1 MAADVDRKVVEELN
15 GHVYTTD
22 TKSFI
27 NQIFPLEPETH
38 GFEER
43 NVINHLR
50 SQNQLSRDGWAG
62 LSQKPPNENAMYG
75 PFTGSCNAIR
85 LACKEKCNMRTSI
98 QWYDRHSKAPKS
110 VDKDAA
116 DIRPDVIASLVL
128 DDDRDNNVLALVDDN
143 IRAARKEEKEAAD
156 AAVSASATV
165 SPTSGSGGTQPS
177 NPEEKTERLIDIWW
191 QRVHCL
197 VELKVQNDAKST
209 YDATRQLFSYMRQV
223 FREQINRRFVIGLV
237 LCGSH
242 MTVWL
247 CDKAG
252 VIGTSTPFNIHRSPE
267 LFIRVIA
274 GMSLMKYEE
283 LGWDTTMRIVP
294 PNTDYRNAL
303 YSWSPAMLKNTVTSP
318 YQMRWAIEMPS
329 RDGTDRR
336 ETFLTLKALSLL
348 RSEVLYGRGS
358 VVWAVCKA
366 DDPPGPQRRI
376 YVLKQCARPSTSA
389 AEGYFYE
396 LGRDDESSGGCA
408 QLGTLYSYEDV
419 SIPHY
424 PAKALEILRRAYT
437 QEATSNEDGNRKRP
451 REETKES
458 LLQIACN
465 DESTV
470 EDIQSTLFFPSRRI
484 FSRTLIEPYG
494 WPVKFFKDRLELLV
508 CLRDAIKAHRFMYR
522 RGVLHRDVSTGNILI
537 CPLAGDAENT
547 AGRLF
552 DLDYG
557 KQAEVGGNSEIAVKD
572 ISPEDINRAE
582 RHFKLDYPAGIERA
596 ALERLVSFFPKGS
609 LLSIEYV
616 RDLLQCCPLAL
627 LQSPLTYADVGLLP
641 EEVAA
646 SMPKFDTHE
655 SQRMHRTGTGP
666 FMSSELA
673 TKTINFGDGKSDLVH
688 DSIHDMESIMW
699 VLIYL
704 CCTRDGPG
712 GNRRKEFGES
722 FNTSEHKMLQAVVFY
737 FFETPIEVM
746 GYRKQGIFKKKCQME
761 EWLLPIFHDY
771 FTSLKPL
778 VRKWFDILFVCY
790 QYRIYETIHDQFLK
804 AIEEAIWDEEKR
816 GVEEN
821 PEIVRATEAEL
832 ARRRND
838 LYKLKMEPSGDYPV
852 DEVSQG
858 PSSSTLLQNDQS
870 PSRSRSKEDAADLLV
885 VLTGKSAPDD
895 PFRETSP
902 TPPEA
907 KKLKTE
913 SAAKRTTKGVAR

>member
-1 MAADVDRKVVEELN
+1 MAAEIDKKVAEELW
-15 GHVYTTD
+15 GHVFTTD
-22 TKSFI
+22 SESFI
-27 NQIFPLEPETH
+27 NEIFPLKPETH
-38 GFEER
+38 GF
-43 NVINHLR
+43 VQSDILDHLHA
-50 SQNQLSRDGWAG
+50 QNQLSDEGWVG
-62 LSQKPPNENAMYG
+62 LSPKPSNENAMYG
-75 PFTGSCNAIR
+75 PFTNACNAIR
-85 LACKEKCNMRTSI
+85 LACKEKCNMQTSI

-116 DIRPDVIASLVL
+116 DIRPDIIASLVL
-128 DDDRDNNVLALVDDN
+128 DDDHDNNVLTLVDDN
-143 IRAARKEEKEAAD
+143 IRAARQEEKEAAD

-177 NPEEKTERLIDIWW
+177 NQGDKTERLIDIWW

-197 VELKVQNDAKST
+197 VELKVQNDVKST
-209 YDATRQLFSYMRQV
+209 YEATRQLFSYMRQV
-223 FREQINRRFVIGLV
+223 FREQINRRFVIGLA

-252 VIGTSTPFNIHRSPE
+252 VIGTSTPFNIHQNPE

-274 GMSLMKYEE
+274 GMSLMRYEE

-303 YSWSPAMLKNTVTSP
+303 YSWDPIMLKNTVTSP

-329 RDGTDRR
+329 RDGSGRR

-348 RSEVLYGRGS
+348 RSEVMYGRGS

-389 AEGYFYE
+389 AEGYFYK
-396 LGRDDESSGGCA
+396 LAKDDETGGGGA
-408 QLGTLYSYEDV
+408 QVGTLYSYEDV

-424 PAKALEILRRAYT
+424 PAKALESLRAAHTGERSSDQDA
-437 QEATSNEDGNRKRP
+437 NKKRP
-451 REETKES
+451 RDETTEL

-465 DESTV
+465 DANTV
-470 EDIQSTLFFPSRRI
+470 KKIMSSLFLPSKRI
-484 FSRTLIEPYG
+484 FTRTLIEPYG

-557 KQAEVGGNSEIAVKD
+557 KQAKAVQNIKVTHTEASSD
-572 ISPEDINRAE
+572 DVEDVE
-582 RHFKLDYPAGIERA
+582 RITKRRHAAGIERA
-596 ALERLVSFFPKGS
+596 AVERLLSFFPEDPYRCISYVDAFLGRPPKLLPSPLKYADIG
-609 LLSIEYV
+609 LLS
-616 RDLLQCCPLAL
+616 
-627 LQSPLTYADVGLLP
+627 
-641 EEVAA
+641 EEEAA

-655 SQRMHRTGTGP
+655 FQRMHRTGTGP

-673 TKTINFGDGKSDLVH
+673 VQLRNFGSGRLAH

-699 VLIYL
+699 VLIFL

-712 GNRRKEFGES
+712 GSRRKEFGENFS
-722 FNTSEHKMLQAVVFY
+722 TSEYRILQAVVY
-737 FFETPIEVM
+737 SFFEAPIEVM
-746 GYRKQGIFKKKCQME
+746 GARKQGLFSSDDKSKMD
-761 EWLLPIFHDY
+761 EWLLANFHDY
-771 FTSLKPL
+771 FTPLKPL
-778 VRKWFDILFVCY
+778 VRKWFEILFIGY

-804 AIEEAIWDEEKR
+804 AIEEAIEKERRR
-816 GVEEN
+816 GPEEN
-821 PEIVRATEAEL
+821 AEIRKATDAEL
-832 ARRRND
+832 ERRRID
-838 LYKLKMEPSGDYPV
+838 LEKLRMSPCGVYTESSEG
-852 DEVSQG
+852 S
-858 PSSSTLLQNDQS
+858 SSSTLLQNDQS
-870 PSRSRSKEDAADLLV
+870 PSRPLSKSDRALFPTELAGEPV
-885 VLTGKSAPDD
+885 QDD
-895 PFRETSP
+895 PFKDTSQLEHRQ
-902 TPPEA
+902 PEL
-907 KKLKTE
+907 KKAKTE
-913 SAAKRTTKGVAR
+913 ATSKRAAKRAAG